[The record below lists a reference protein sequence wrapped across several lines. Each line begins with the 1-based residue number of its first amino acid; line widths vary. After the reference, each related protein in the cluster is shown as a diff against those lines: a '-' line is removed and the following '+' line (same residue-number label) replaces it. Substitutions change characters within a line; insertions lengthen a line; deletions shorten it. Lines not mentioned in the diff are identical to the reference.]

1 MNKTAIKNFAIW
13 ARKKLIADICYRAQ
27 LLGITKEGIKEPLP
41 QSTGSVQFFD
51 IGTAQPYSIGG
62 AAILQRAHLADAIH
76 QKAQESDHKTAYQ
89 SIVEEVAYTWF
100 NRLIAVRFMEV
111 NDYLPSHLRV
121 LSSDSGKLEPDLVTR
136 PFDADFAFSERERAE
151 VARMQQ
157 NNAADELFCLLF
169 IKQCNALHELLP
181 ALFERTRDYTELL
194 LSLSVVDREGVV
206 YHLVHDI
213 PEEDFDISRGGQVE
227 IIGWLYQYYNAELKD
242 ETFALLKKNV
252 KITKERIPSATQLFT
267 PDWIVRYMVENSLG
281 RIWEEGHPNS
291 VIKANWKY
299 YLEEAEQPAEVEQKL
314 EVLRAECRAL
324 KLQDIKVID
333 PCMGSGH
340 ILVYAFEVL
349 MQIYESQGFSQRD
362 AAQSIVENNL
372 YGLDIDNRAAQ
383 LAYFAVMM
391 KARQY
396 DRRFLTRGIRPHIF
410 AIAESNGLDPHTV
423 NYFVGG
429 DEGLKNDFSSLVHD
443 LHDAKEYGSILRI
456 SPVNFSALYA
466 RLAAVEKE
474 GSFDAL
480 AVQST
485 VLPLVQV
492 AEVLSQQYDVV
503 VTNPPYMG
511 SSGMSAKLSDYV
523 KNNYPD
529 SKSDLFAVFIERCGQ
544 MTGQNRYQA
553 MITQHA
559 WMFLSSFEK
568 LRKKL
573 LQSIEVVNMAHL
585 GARAFDEIGGE
596 VVQTTSFVFRNV
608 FDKGY
613 CGTYSRLLE
622 PATQQGKEELF
633 LSGQNRYTA
642 QQTNFSKIPGSP
654 IAYWVSER
662 GMQILAQQDTIG
674 KKYDSGS
681 GLSTADNERF
691 LRFIWEVERN
701 KIASSVNDHKKW
713 YLFQKGGE
721 YRKWYGN
728 LMYVVNWYND
738 GEEIK
743 YWVTHNP
750 QDPKTT
756 SWSRRIFNT
765 HLYFKRGI
773 TWSVIS
779 SGEISFRITDENS
792 MISNAAGGIFGF
804 KDEKERSAFLAA
816 INTRIWSRIFSII
829 NPTINYSAGVIQNAP
844 MPKMISNDLGKEC
857 ILLSRVDWDSYET
870 SWDFKKHPLV

>member
-1 MNKTAIKNFAIW
+1 MNKTAIKNFAVW

-27 LLGITKEGIKEPLP
+27 LLGITEEGIKEPLP

-51 IGTAQPYSIGG
+51 IGTVQPYAIGG
-62 AAILQRAHLADAIH
+62 AAISQRAHLVDAIR
-76 QKAQESDHKTAYQ
+76 QKAQESDYKTAYQ

-151 VARMQQ
+151 VSRMQQ
-157 NNAADELFCLLF
+157 NNAVDELFCLLF

-299 YLEEAEQPAEVEQKL
+299 YLEEAEQPVEVEQKL
-314 EVLRAECRAL
+314 EVLRTECRAL
-324 KLQDIKVID
+324 KPQDIKVID

-474 GSFDAL
+474 GGFDAF

-544 MTGQNRYQA
+544 MTAKNRYQA

-568 LRKKL
+568 QRKKL
-573 LQSIEVVNMAHL
+573 LRTIDIVSMVHL
-585 GARAFDEIGGE
+585 GPHAFEEIGGE
-596 VVQTTSFVFRNV
+596 VVQTTSFVLRNSHCEGNGVYFRLVDSKN
-608 FDKGY
+608 
-613 CGTYSRLLE
+613 
-622 PATQQGKEELF
+622 KEKDFVDNIHGGGARFIVNLKIYE
-633 LSGQNRYTA
+633 A
-642 QQTNFSKIPGSP
+642 IPGAP
-654 IAYWVSER
+654 IAYWASKGLITAFEKGVSLGEIAEPKQ
-662 GMQILAQQDTIG
+662 GLATGNNDLFLRRWYEVGQQNVYYCATDIIHAFATG
-674 KKYDSGS
+674 KKWFPC
-681 GLSTADNERF
+681 T
-691 LRFIWEVERN
+691 
-701 KIASSVNDHKKW
+701 
-713 YLFQKGGE
+713 KGGS

-728 LMYVVNWYND
+728 NDYFVNWLEN
-738 GEEIK
+738 GKEIK
-743 YWVTHNP
+743 SFAGSVIRNSQY
-750 QDPKTT
+750 
-756 SWSRRIFNT
+756 
-765 HLYFKRGI
+765 YFQEGG
-773 TWSVIS
+773 TWSTIAS
-779 SGEISFRITDENS
+779 SDLAMRYSPK
-792 MISNAAGGIFGF
+792 GF
-804 KDEKERSAFLAA
+804 LFESKGSICFAKEQDDLLY
-816 INTRIWSRIFSII
+816 IIGLLNTKVTKQALLVLS
-829 NPTINYSAGVIQNAP
+829 PTLDYHEGP
-844 MPKMISNDLGKEC
+844 
-857 ILLSRVDWDSYET
+857 LSRVPVMIAAEKKARVDEFVGENIALSRCDWDSDET
-870 SWDFKKHPLV
+870 SWDFKKHPLI

>member
-1 MNKTAIKNFAIW
+1 MNKTAIKNFAVW

-27 LLGITKEGIKEPLP
+27 LLGITEEGVKDPLP

-51 IGTAQPYSIGG
+51 IGTAQPYAIGG
-62 AAILQRAHLADAIH
+62 AAISQRAHLADAIR
-76 QKAQESDHKTAYQ
+76 QKEQESDYKTAYQ

-136 PFDADFAFSERERAE
+136 PFDADFAFFERERAE

-157 NNAADELFCLLF
+157 NNAVDELFRLLF

-181 ALFERTRDYTELL
+181 ALFEKTRDYTELL

-291 VIKANWKY
+291 GIKANWKY
-299 YLEEAEQPAEVEQKL
+299 YVEEAEQPAEVEQKL
-314 EVLRAECRAL
+314 EALRAECRAL
-324 KLQDIKVID
+324 KPQDIKVID

-340 ILVYAFEVL
+340 ILVYAFAVL

-396 DRRFLTRGIRPHIF
+396 DRRFLSRGIHPHIF

-480 AVQST
+480 AVQNT

-492 AEVLSQQYDVV
+492 AEVLSQKYDVV

-544 MTGQNRYQA
+544 MTAKNRYQA

-622 PATQQGKEELF
+622 PTTQQGKEELF

-654 IAYWVSER
+654 IAYWVSENVAR
-662 GMQILAQQDTIG
+662 IFSDNKKIDEIAYPRQGLATGNNEHYLRLWTEVSYLDIKRDSHSHEDFFYSQ
-674 KKYDSGS
+674 KKYVPY
-681 GLSTADNERF
+681 N
-691 LRFIWEVERN
+691 
-701 KIASSVNDHKKW
+701 
-713 YLFQKGGE
+713 KGGA
-721 YRKWYGN
+721 YRKWFANIEWIIRFDKKNYDVLQTVGN
-728 LMYVVNWYND
+728 
-738 GEEIK
+738 
-743 YWVTHNP
+743 
-750 QDPKTT
+750 
-756 SWSRRIFNT
+756 
-765 HLYFKRGI
+765 HLPSKDFYFRENI
-773 TWSVIS
+773 TWSKVT
-779 SGEISFRITDENS
+779 SGGLSMRYIPQGSVFDVAGCSIFADKSIYYILAFTNTKIMQYMMNILSQTLNYEVGNVKSIPLVFSKDRNETIEEISKKNVGLSSED
-792 MISNAAGGIFGF
+792 
-804 KDEKERSAFLAA
+804 L
-816 INTRIWSRIFSII
+816 SI
-829 NPTINYSAGVIQNAP
+829 
-844 MPKMISNDLGKEC
+844 
-857 ILLSRVDWDSYET
+857 YET
-870 SWDFKKHPLV
+870 SWDFKKHPLI

>member
-1 MNKTAIKNFAIW
+1 
-13 ARKKLIADICYRAQ
+13 
-27 LLGITKEGIKEPLP
+27 
-41 QSTGSVQFFD
+41 
-51 IGTAQPYSIGG
+51 
-62 AAILQRAHLADAIH
+62 
-76 QKAQESDHKTAYQ
+76 
-89 SIVEEVAYTWF
+89 
-100 NRLIAVRFMEV
+100 
-111 NDYLPSHLRV
+111 
-121 LSSDSGKLEPDLVTR
+121 
-136 PFDADFAFSERERAE
+136 
-151 VARMQQ
+151 MQQ
-157 NNAADELFCLLF
+157 NNAVDELFCLLF

-181 ALFERTRDYTELL
+181 ALFEKTSDYTELL

-291 VIKANWKY
+291 GIKANWKY
-299 YLEEAEQPAEVEQKL
+299 YLEEAEQPVEVEQKL
-314 EVLRAECRAL
+314 EALRAECRAL
-324 KLQDIKVID
+324 KPQDIKVID

-396 DRRFLTRGIRPHIF
+396 DRRFLSRGIHPHIF

-480 AVQST
+480 AVQNT

-492 AEVLSQQYDVV
+492 AEVLSQKYDVV

-544 MTGQNRYQA
+544 MTAKNRYQA

-573 LQSIEVVNMAHL
+573 LRTIDIVSMVHL
-585 GARAFDEIGGE
+585 GPHAFEEIGGE
-596 VVQTTSFVFRNV
+596 VVQTTSFVLRNSHCEGNGVYFRLVDSKNKEKDFV
-608 FDKGY
+608 DNIHGGG
-613 CGTYSRLLE
+613 GTLHS
-622 PATQQGKEELF
+622 
-633 LSGQNRYTA
+633 
-642 QQTNFSKIPGSP
+642 
-654 IAYWVSER
+654 
-662 GMQILAQQDTIG
+662 
-674 KKYDSGS
+674 
-681 GLSTADNERF
+681 
-691 LRFIWEVERN
+691 
-701 KIASSVNDHKKW
+701 
-713 YLFQKGGE
+713 
-721 YRKWYGN
+721 
-728 LMYVVNWYND
+728 
-738 GEEIK
+738 
-743 YWVTHNP
+743 
-750 QDPKTT
+750 
-756 SWSRRIFNT
+756 
-765 HLYFKRGI
+765 
-773 TWSVIS
+773 
-779 SGEISFRITDENS
+779 
-792 MISNAAGGIFGF
+792 
-804 KDEKERSAFLAA
+804 
-816 INTRIWSRIFSII
+816 
-829 NPTINYSAGVIQNAP
+829 
-844 MPKMISNDLGKEC
+844 
-857 ILLSRVDWDSYET
+857 
-870 SWDFKKHPLV
+870 

>member
-1 MNKTAIKNFAIW
+1 MNKTAIKNFAVW
-13 ARKKLIADICYRAQ
+13 TRKKLIADICYRAQ
-27 LLGITKEGIKEPLP
+27 LLGITEEGIKEPLP

-62 AAILQRAHLADAIH
+62 AAILQRAHLADAIR
-76 QKAQESDHKTAYQ
+76 QKAQESDYKTAYQ

-100 NRLIAVRFMEV
+100 NRFIAVRFMEV

-157 NNAADELFCLLF
+157 NNAVDELFCLLF

-194 LSLSVVDREGVV
+194 LSLSVVDREGIV

-281 RIWEEGHPNS
+281 RIWEEGHPNDDL
-291 VIKANWKY
+291 KANWKY
-299 YLEEAEQPAEVEQKL
+299 YLEEADQPVEVEKKL
-314 EVLRAECRAL
+314 EAMRAECRTL
-324 KLQDIKVID
+324 KPQDIKVID

-349 MQIYESQGFSQRD
+349 MQIYESQGFSPRD

-429 DEGLKNDFSSLVHD
+429 DEGLKNDFSALVHD

-492 AEVLSQQYDVV
+492 AEVLSQKYDVV

-622 PATQQGKEELF
+622 PTTQQGKEELF

-654 IAYWVSER
+654 IAYWVSEKFI
-662 GMQILAQQDTIG
+662 QVFEEG
-674 KKYDSGS
+674 KVSDFCETRE
-681 GLSTADNERF
+681 GLSPADNERF
-691 LRFIWEVERN
+691 LRLWYE
-701 KIASSVNDHKKW
+701 IAIVKMNRKW
-713 YLFQKGGE
+713 FPYTKGGN
-721 YRKWYGN
+721 YRRWYGN
-728 LMYVVNWYND
+728 YEYVVNWEND
-738 GEEIK
+738 GYEIK
-743 YWVTHNP
+743 NNI
-750 QDPKTT
+750 DKTT
-756 SWSRRIFNT
+756 GRVRSHNYNGEYAFREGF
-765 HLYFKRGI
+765 
-773 TWSVIS
+773 TWTAIS
-779 SGEISFRITDENS
+779 SEQSSFRYVKGGFLFDSAGSMGFAYKVVNLKYVLANMNS
-792 MISNAAGGIFGF
+792 KIAKEVFKFISPTIKFMPGQV
-804 KDEKERSAFLAA
+804 AA
-816 INTRIWSRIFSII
+816 I
-829 NPTINYSAGVIQNAP
+829 PC
-844 MPKMISNDLGKEC
+844 KMDVKQRDIVLAHVNKLIKISKF
-857 ILLSRVDWDSYET
+857 DWDSYET

>member
-1 MNKTAIKNFAIW
+1 MNKTAIKNFAVW

-27 LLGITKEGIKEPLP
+27 LLGITEEGIKDPLP

-51 IGTAQPYSIGG
+51 IGTAQPYAIGG
-62 AAILQRAHLADAIH
+62 AAISQRAHLADAIR
-76 QKAQESDHKTAYQ
+76 QKAQESDYKTAYR

-157 NNAADELFCLLF
+157 NNAVDELFCLLF
-169 IKQCNALHELLP
+169 IKQCN
-181 ALFERTRDYTELL
+181 YTELL

-622 PATQQGKEELF
+622 PTTQQGKEELF

-654 IAYWVSER
+654 IAYWVSALVP
-662 GMQILAQQDTIG
+662 QIYI
-674 KKYDSGS
+674 
-681 GLSTADNERF
+681 
-691 LRFIWEVERN
+691 
-701 KIASSVNDHKKW
+701 
-713 YLFQKGGE
+713 
-721 YRKWYGN
+721 
-728 LMYVVNWYND
+728 
-738 GEEIK
+738 
-743 YWVTHNP
+743 
-750 QDPKTT
+750 
-756 SWSRRIFNT
+756 
-765 HLYFKRGI
+765 
-773 TWSVIS
+773 
-779 SGEISFRITDENS
+779 
-792 MISNAAGGIFGF
+792 
-804 KDEKERSAFLAA
+804 
-816 INTRIWSRIFSII
+816 
-829 NPTINYSAGVIQNAP
+829 NAP
-844 MPKMISNDLGKEC
+844 TLEKLADVKHGLTTGKNDLFVRLWVEVPWQK
-857 ILLSRVDWDSYET
+857 IDITLSNKNQVVT
-870 SWDFKKHPLV
+870 SSRKNGYFIRAPT